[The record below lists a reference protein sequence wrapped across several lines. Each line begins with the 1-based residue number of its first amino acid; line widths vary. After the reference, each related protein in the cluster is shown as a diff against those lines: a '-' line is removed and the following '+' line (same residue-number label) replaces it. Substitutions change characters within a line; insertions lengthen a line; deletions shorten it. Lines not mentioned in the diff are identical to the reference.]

1 MTGMVPVMWSVWGAL
16 VAITLAIKMY
26 SGRVTRDED
35 DHLVLDPA
43 FDHLRAEQDAMMA
56 KVQKIEPVRKVSLWL
71 AVAATAFVV
80 GYYVIDVMNQLK

>member
-1 MTGMVPVMWSVWGAL
+1 